1 MAAMNELTSKVITMS
16 QAVVSTDL
24 PLANKRQGKVRDL
37 YDVTLPDGG
46 DGILIV
52 ATDRISVFDVVLAN
66 GIPGK
71 GVMLTKI
78 STFWFEF
85 FQGKLKHHLVSTDSN
100 DIPGISAA
108 QKAMLAGRIMI
119 CRKSQVVPIESIVRG
134 YLTGS
139 GWKDYEKSGMVCGIA
154 LPAGMMNSS
163 KIDAPIFTPSTKAAT
178 GHDENISFAQAC
190 EIVGTPV
197 MSEIRDLSLM
207 LYGSARDYA
216 AQRGIIIADTKFE
229 FGQEAGSEAPVLID
243 EILTPDS
250 SRFWPASEWQAGRE
264 QNSYDKQIV
273 RNYTQGL
280 VDKGEWNK
288 ESPGPALPD
297 EVIERTLARYQEA
310 YDRLTG

>member
-1 MAAMNELTSKVITMS
+1 MS
-16 QAVVSTDL
+16 QAVMSTDL

-37 YDVTLPDGG
+37 YDITLPDGG
-46 DGILIV
+46 EGVLIV

-66 GIPGK
+66 GIPDK

-78 STFWFEF
+78 STFWFDF
-85 FQGKLKHHLVSTDSN
+85 FAGKLKHHLVSSDAS
-100 DIPGISAA
+100 DIPGITDA
-108 QKAMLAGRIMI
+108 QKVMLAGRIMI
-119 CRKSQVVPIESIVRG
+119 CRKSTVVPIESIVRG

-139 GWKDYEKSGMVCGIA
+139 GWKDYQASGMVCGIG
-154 LPAGMMNSS
+154 LPVGMMNSS
-163 KIDAPIFTPSTKAAT
+163 KLDEPIFTPSTKAAM

-190 EIVGTPV
+190 DVIGAPL
-197 MSEIRDLSLM
+197 MGEIRDLSLM
-207 LYGSARDYA
+207 LYGTARDYA
-216 AQRGIIIADTKFE
+216 GQRGIIIADTKFE
-229 FGQEAGSEAPVLID
+229 FGQEPGSDMPVLID

-250 SRFWPASEWQAGRE
+250 SRFWPADEWQAGRE

-280 VDKGEWNK
+280 VDKGEWDK
-288 ESPGPALPD
+288 EYPGPALPD

>member
-1 MAAMNELTSKVITMS
+1 
-16 QAVVSTDL
+16 L

-37 YDVTLPDGG
+37 YDIELPNGG
-46 DGILIV
+46 EGVLIV

-66 GIPGK
+66 GIPDK

-78 STFWFEF
+78 STFWFDF
-85 FQGKLKHHLVSTDSN
+85 FAGKLKHHLVSSDAS
-100 DIPGISAA
+100 DVPGITDA
-108 QKAMLAGRIMI
+108 QKVLLAGRIMI
-119 CRKSQVVPIESIVRG
+119 CRKSTVVPIESIVRG

-139 GWKDYEKSGMVCGIA
+139 GWKDYQASGMVCGIG

-163 KIDAPIFTPSTKAAT
+163 KFDEPIFTPSTKAAM

-190 EIVGTPV
+190 DVVGAPL
-197 MSEIRDLSLM
+197 MAEIRDLSLM
-207 LYGSARDYA
+207 LYGTARDYA
-216 AQRGIIIADTKFE
+216 GQRGIIIADTKFE
-229 FGQEAGSEAPVLID
+229 FGQEPGSDMPVLID

-250 SRFWPASEWQAGRE
+250 SRFWPADEWQAGRE

-280 VDKGEWNK
+280 VDKGEWDK
-288 ESPGPALPD
+288 EYPGPALPD

>member
-1 MAAMNELTSKVITMS
+1 MP
-16 QAVVSTDL
+16 QAVMSTDL

-37 YDVTLPDGG
+37 YDITLPDGG
-46 DGILIV
+46 EGVLIV

-66 GIPGK
+66 GIPDK

-78 STFWFEF
+78 STFWFDF
-85 FQGKLKHHLVSTDSN
+85 FAGKLKHHLVSSDAN
-100 DIPGISAA
+100 DIPGITDA
-108 QKAMLAGRIMI
+108 QKMMLAGRIMI
-119 CRKSQVVPIESIVRG
+119 CRKSAVVPIESIVRG

-139 GWKDYEKSGMVCGIA
+139 GWKDYQTSGMVCGIG
-154 LPAGMMNSS
+154 LPVGMMNSS
-163 KIDAPIFTPSTKAAT
+163 KLDEPIFTPSTKAAM

-190 EIVGTPV
+190 DVVGAPL
-197 MSEIRDLSLM
+197 MAEIRDLSLM
-207 LYGSARDYA
+207 LYGTARDYA
-216 AQRGIIIADTKFE
+216 GQRGIIIADTKFE
-229 FGQEAGSEAPVLID
+229 FGQEPGSDMPVLID

-250 SRFWPASEWQAGRE
+250 SRFWPADEWQAGRE

-280 VDKGEWNK
+280 VDKGEWDK
-288 ESPGPALPD
+288 EYPGPALPD

>member
-1 MAAMNELTSKVITMS
+1 MS
-16 QAVVSTDL
+16 QAVMSTDL

-37 YDVTLPDGG
+37 YDITLPDGG
-46 DGILIV
+46 EGVLIV

-66 GIPGK
+66 GIPDK

-78 STFWFEF
+78 STFWFDF
-85 FQGKLKHHLVSTDSN
+85 FAGKLKHHLVSSDAN
-100 DIPGISAA
+100 DIPGITDA
-108 QKAMLAGRIMI
+108 QKVMLAGRIMI
-119 CRKSQVVPIESIVRG
+119 CRKSTVVPIESIVRG

-139 GWKDYEKSGMVCGIA
+139 GWKDYQASGMVCGIG
-154 LPAGMMNSS
+154 LPVGMMNSS
-163 KIDAPIFTPSTKAAT
+163 KLDEPIFTPSTKAAM

-190 EIVGTPV
+190 DVVGAPL
-197 MSEIRDLSLM
+197 MAEIRDLSLM
-207 LYGSARDYA
+207 LYGTARDYA
-216 AQRGIIIADTKFE
+216 GQRGIIIADTKFE
-229 FGQEAGSEAPVLID
+229 FGQEPGSDMPVLID

-250 SRFWPASEWQAGRE
+250 SRFWPADEWQAGRE

-280 VDKGEWNK
+280 VDKGEWDK
-288 ESPGPALPD
+288 EYPGPALPD

>member
-1 MAAMNELTSKVITMS
+1 MS
-16 QAVVSTDL
+16 QAVMSTDL

-46 DGILIV
+46 EGVLIV

-66 GIPGK
+66 GIPDK

-78 STFWFEF
+78 STFWFDF
-85 FQGKLKHHLVSTDSN
+85 FEGKLKHHLVSSNAN
-100 DIPGISAA
+100 DIPGVTDA
-108 QKAMLAGRIMI
+108 QRVMLAGRVMI
-119 CRKSQVVPIESIVRG
+119 CRKSKVVPIESIVRG

-139 GWKDYEKSGMVCGIA
+139 GWKDYQGSGMVCGIA
-154 LPAGMMNSS
+154 LPKDMMNSS
-163 KIDAPIFTPSTKAAT
+163 KIDEPIFTPSTKAAK
-178 GHDENISFAQAC
+178 GHDENISFTQAC
-190 EIVGTPV
+190 DVVGKPL

-207 LYGSARDYA
+207 LYGTARDYA

-229 FGQEAGSEAPVLID
+229 FGQESGSDAPVLID

-250 SRFWPASEWQAGRE
+250 SRFWPAEEWQAGRE

-273 RNYTQGL
+273 RNYTQAL
-280 VDKGEWNK
+280 VDKSEWNK
-288 ESPGPALPD
+288 EYPGPALPD
-297 EVIERTLARYQEA
+297 EVIDRTLARYQEA